1 MVRPKRSAAELA
13 SYGLTEA
20 DFADEDTVQVWP
32 ENWPAVGVFA
42 SLLTQWRVGMAGM
55 VGLDYGV
62 LPTVFRMRGVPR
74 KDWTEMFD
82 LIRVMEDA
90 AMKEMRRNG

>member
-20 DFADEDTVQVWP
+20 DFADEDTVHVWP
-32 ENWPAVGVFA
+32 ENWLAVEVFA

-62 LPTVFRMRGVPR
+62 LPTMP
-74 KDWTEMFD
+74 
-82 LIRVMEDA
+82 A
-90 AMKEMRRNG
+90 